1 MKEVSKRDFDGVSV
15 PDKMLVSGKSDAV
28 LCEVTGVSNEELL
41 ELERMASNPSL
52 LQKSLV
58 AKLCVYVDFCFA
70 KDLREKGFVTDYT
83 RKFIELYNS
92 ILSVLHKE
100 LYGEKQV
107 NVGTLLVTHS
117 MIMNEVRKSSRVV
130 DVEFVEKGDEE

>member
-1 MKEVSKRDFDGVSV
+1 MKEISKSDFDNVSILPKSELSNGVV
-15 PDKMLVSGKSDAV
+15 EAFDAV
-28 LCEVTGVSNEELL
+28 VGISPAELE
-41 ELERMASNPSL
+41 ELERQASVPSN

-58 AKLCVYVDFCFA
+58 AKLGAYVDFMFK
-70 KDLREKGFVTDYT
+70 KDLKEKGYITDYT

-107 NVGTLLVTHS
+107 NVGTLKVTHS
-117 MIMNEVRKSSRVV
+117 MIMSEVRKSSKIIDAEVV
-130 DVEFVEKGDEE
+130 KDD